1 MLRPGAYG
9 GFTGAVYE
17 LVAGGSTAG
26 PDACARVALLLAG
39 VVPVELGAAI
49 APVTGGAEAGAATEA
64 SAIVVGL
71 VAAGAAAVTAPAE
84 VAGTADAGTGGKVST
99 GGNNTG
105 SEPVV
110 AVADELSAI
119 VVGGAVATLEEDA
132 AVGAVAGAN
141 DGSFA
146 SAAMV
151 KPAESISRP
160 SPPSN
165 ERACVMLLFDFIIGT
180 STFFAPCSRNV
191 DRLRSGTTIRSLHI
205 GPGAGR

>member
-26 PDACARVALLLAG
+26 PDACARVALLLEDVAL
-39 VVPVELGAAI
+39 VELGAAI
-49 APVTGGAEAGAATEA
+49 AAAGGAEAGAATEA
-64 SAIVVGL
+64 AAIVVGL
-71 VAAGAAAVTAPAE
+71 VAGAVAAVVVPVD

-105 SEPVV
+105 SEPIV

-132 AVGAVAGAN
+132 VVGTVAGVN
-141 DGSFA
+141 DGSLA
-146 SAAMV
+146 SAATV
-151 KPAESISRP
+151 NPAESISRP

-165 ERACVMLLFDFIIGT
+165 ERTCVMLLFTFIIGT

-191 DRLRSGTTIRSLHI
+191 DRLRPGTTIRSLRI

>member
-105 SEPVV
+105 SEPVSGV
-110 AVADELSAI
+110 A
-119 VVGGAVATLEEDA
+119 
-132 AVGAVAGAN
+132 
-141 DGSFA
+141 
-146 SAAMV
+146 
-151 KPAESISRP
+151 PIS
-160 SPPSN
+160 
-165 ERACVMLLFDFIIGT
+165 
-180 STFFAPCSRNV
+180 
-191 DRLRSGTTIRSLHI
+191 
-205 GPGAGR
+205 